1 MISLMIV
8 DDHPMVREGLA
19 AMLESEEGF
28 RVAAIAPTGEA
39 AVEIAGRERPDVVLS
54 DARMPKMDGFSM
66 LAKMR
71 GLNPGPKVL
80 LLAGMPLKEEEARA
94 KEGGASGYLPKD
106 VDLDRLSAA
115 IREIAA
121 KDGVFAHEEFQSA
134 PSPLTAREMDV
145 LKLVAQGRQ
154 RDQIAAELG
163 IGSESVKT
171 HMKGMMTKLGCPNA
185 TSVVGRAYELGILR
199 A

>member
-1 MISLMIV
+1 MISILIA

-19 AMLESEEGF
+19 AMLESEDGF
-28 RVAAIAPTGEA
+28 RVAAMAPNGESAVGA
-39 AVEIAGRERPDVVLS
+39 ALRERPDVVLS
-54 DARMPKMDGFSM
+54 DVRMPKMDGFSM
-66 LAKMR
+66 LAEMR
-71 GLNPGPKVL
+71 SRCPGTRVL

-94 KEGGASGYLPKD
+94 RELGASGYLPKD

-121 KDGVFAHEEFQSA
+121 RGDVFVREEFHAA

-145 LKLVAQGRQ
+145 LRLVAQGKQ
-154 RDQIAAELG
+154 REQIASELG
-163 IGSESVKT
+163 IGPESVKT

>member
-1 MISLMIV
+1 MPARSHLALFALFALLLF
-8 DDHPMVREGLA
+8 RGGAGWLLA
-19 AMLESEEGF
+19 A
-28 RVAAIAPTGEA
+28 
-39 AVEIAGRERPDVVLS
+39 PDSGGGVL
-54 DARMPKMDGFSM
+54 F
-66 LAKMR
+66 
-71 GLNPGPKVL
+71 
-80 LLAGMPLKEEEARA
+80 PLKEEEARA

-171 HMKGMMTKLGCPNA
+171 DMKGMMTKLGCPNA